1 MEFDSELCYHI
12 NKTISFPLYRLSKK
26 NVMISC
32 VNISKSIKETQQGF
46 SFILYCKDYEVNY
59 DLTGL
64 DETRDFYNLDHL
76 NVYGQQKFSDHL
88 IRDLQNRYA
97 LAPRQQTEKQ
107 RNQWNLCSAFYNAYY
122 TYSDQLIQSGTGR
135 ELSEDTELIKTLSA
149 YLPR

>member
-1 MEFDSELCYHI
+1 MLWC
-12 NKTISFPLYRLSKK
+12 RRAASK
-26 NVMISC
+26 IAGTLQ
-32 VNISKSIKETQQGF
+32 EA
-46 SFILYCKDYEVNY
+46 
-59 DLTGL
+59 
-64 DETRDFYNLDHL
+64 
-76 NVYGQQKFSDHL
+76 